1 MSRWAK
7 PAVLIGLGLLVYLNA
22 QSRLDAADSELSQ
35 RIGELQPTATLVR
48 DIPRGTPL
56 NAAQVAY
63 PLVPVRWRQPAAY
76 RSPTELDGQV
86 AAADLKAGTTLGP
99 GTAQPELSLVTAPL
113 RAGERL
119 ASTVAVA
126 PAGSLKPGMLVEV
139 VVTSQGMRPTVIAKR
154 AVLVRTRPVKSE
166 SGLGEPDRVQA
177 ELRTSDRAALKLASA
192 ASSGSEVRLIPIPGG
207 G

>member
-1 MSRWAK
+1 MS
-7 PAVLIGLGLLVYLNA
+7 
-22 QSRLDAADSELSQ
+22 
-35 RIGELQPTATLVR
+35 
-48 DIPRGTPL
+48 
-56 NAAQVAY
+56 Y

-76 RSPTELDGQV
+76 SSSVELDGQV

-99 GTAQPELSLVTAPL
+99 STAQAELSQVSSPL

-119 ASTVAVA
+119 VSTLAVA
-126 PAGSLKPGMLVEV
+126 PSGSLEPGMLVEV

-166 SGLGEPDRVQA
+166 PGLAEPDRVQA
-177 ELRTSDRAALKLASA
+177 ELRTSDKVALKLASA